1 MLPAGYLMGGQGN
14 VPRQVRRKRP
24 LLPLHYLRFYARDLG
39 FSSNEGDVSIPSSLY
54 PALALRKRFRIF
66 LQRGRCWHPLLPP
79 HHPRPYAE
87 ARGDNGI
94 NQCASRYA
102 FTTAPIPA
110 SERGELHT
118 QGYLVLSSR
127 VGVKL
132 VLFRIICPMSNCQA
146 VQLIPFCCM

>member
-24 LLPLHYLRFYARDLG
+24 LLPLHHLRFYARDLG
-39 FSSNEGDVSIPSSLY
+39 FSSNEGDASVPSSLHTT
-54 PALALRKRFRIF
+54 PAPTRGEEEIMAIEGDATPLRER
-66 LQRGRCWHPLLPP
+66 RG
-79 HHPRPYAE
+79 
-87 ARGDNGI
+87 GDNGI
-94 NQCASRYA
+94 IQCASRYA
-102 FTTAPIPA
+102 FTTAPMPA
-110 SERGELHT
+110 SEFGELHT

-132 VLFRIICPMSNCQA
+132 VLSRIICPMSNCQA

>member
-1 MLPAGYLMGGQGN
+1 VLPAGYLMGGQGN

-24 LLPLHYLRFYARDLG
+24 LLPLHHLCFYARDLG
-39 FSSNEGDVSIPSSLY
+39 FSSNEGDASVPSSLHTT
-54 PALALRKRFRIF
+54 PAPTR
-66 LQRGRCWHPLLPP
+66 
-79 HHPRPYAE
+79 E
-87 ARGDNGI
+87 ARGDKGI
-94 NQCASRYA
+94 TQCASRYA
-102 FTTAPIPA
+102 FTTAPMPA

-132 VLFRIICPMSNCQA
+132 VLSRIICPMSNCQA